1 MTLTGSPLVRKFGDE
16 EELAKVVLYV
26 REKCG
31 VDLTFYRQ
39 NFIYR
44 HVRSRMHD
52 FKCTSAADYII
63 VLKNNKGELTELLD
77 SLSINVTHFF
87 RDADVYESFRRKVI
101 PELVKQKGAVS
112 PALIR
117 VWSAACASGQEPYSL
132 AIMFKEAL
140 AGQEQVM
147 VRITATDIDSD
158 AIKRAQEGVYD
169 LRDFRET
176 DKKILEK
183 YFTPV
188 YNNRYQLCDEI
199 KKMVRFERN
208 NLISDEPLK
217 FIDVIFCRNVM
228 IYFSREQQDLLF
240 KKFHQ
245 ALSSRGYL
253 VLAKVETVWDKVLFS
268 TIDGPN
274 KIYQKTQD

>member
-1 MTLTGSPLVRKFGDE
+1 MTMIGSPLARKYGDE
-16 EELAKVVLYV
+16 EELAKVVLYI

-31 VDLTFYRQ
+31 VDLTLYRQ

-52 FKCTSAADYII
+52 RKCAAAAEYIA
-63 VLKNNKGELTELLD
+63 VLKSEKGELTELLD

-87 RDADVYESFRRKVI
+87 RDADVYDMFRKKII
-101 PELVKQKGAVS
+101 PELVRQKGGAPS
-112 PALIR
+112 ALIR
-117 VWSAACASGQEPYSL
+117 IWSAACASGQEPYSL

-140 AGQEQVM
+140 AGQDQVM
-147 VRITATDIDSD
+147 VRITATDIDAE

-176 DKKILEK
+176 DKKILDK

-188 YNNRYQLCDEI
+188 YNNRYQLSDEI

-208 NLISDEPLK
+208 NLITDEPLK

-228 IYFSREQQDLLF
+228 IYFSREQQELLF

-245 ALSSRGYL
+245 ALSSKGYL
-253 VLAKVETVWDKVLFS
+253 VLAKVETVWEKSLFT

-274 KIYQKTQD
+274 KIYQKASV